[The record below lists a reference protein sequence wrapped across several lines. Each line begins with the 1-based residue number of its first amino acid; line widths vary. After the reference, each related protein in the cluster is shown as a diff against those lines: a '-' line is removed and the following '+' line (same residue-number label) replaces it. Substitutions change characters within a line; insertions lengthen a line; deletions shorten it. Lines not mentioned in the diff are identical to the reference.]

1 MTISTVI
8 NNNDSNLQP
17 LPTDKIPFKKLEKIL
32 QIKFI
37 DTGAGIEK
45 DDIEK
50 VFEPFFT
57 TKPEEK
63 GTGLGL
69 SISYSI
75 IERHRWDIG
84 NI

>member
-1 MTISTVI
+1 LTISTVI

-50 VFEPFFT
+50 
-57 TKPEEK
+57 

-75 IERHRWDIG
+75 IERHRGDS
-84 NI
+84 